1 MHSIVGGGVN
11 GRHFTAWP
19 WAGLLV
25 ACGYDAGLTMASGHT
40 AAIIFA
46 GLGAVLFSAKAIV
59 VKLSYQ
65 HGSDA
70 ATVLALRMLFA
81 MPFFWA
87 AVWWE
92 LRRKQPAAIVFAD
105 KLRLWLLGFI
115 GYYVSSYLDFWGL
128 EYISVGLERIILYL
142 NPTLVL
148 LISAFVLKKHIRGI
162 QWVAMLVAYAGV
174 LVVFAHDVQ
183 TQAGEGVVFGGVL
196 VFLCALS
203 YAVYLIMAG
212 EVVSRVGSIRT
223 VAHAS
228 TSATV
233 FCIAHAIVA
242 DPTAMLTESTPVY
255 QLAIFNAALCTFVP
269 RLLTMVAVNRVGS
282 SLTAQAGAVGPVATV
297 YLGWAFLGEP
307 ITLTQLVGMTIV
319 LASVA
324 LLLRVNNAD
333 KLKPIHPDSQA

>member
-1 MHSIVGGGVN
+1 MLGS
-11 GRHFTAWP
+11 
-19 WAGLLV
+19 
-25 ACGYDAGLTMASGHT
+25 CGYDAGLIMASGHT
-40 AAIIFA
+40 AAIVFA

-70 ATVLALRMLFA
+70 ATVLALRMVFA

-92 LRRKQPAAIVFAD
+92 SRRKTVRAIAMSD
-105 KLRLWLLGFI
+105 KARLWLLGFI

-162 QWVAMLVAYAGV
+162 QWVAMVVAYAGV
-174 LVVFAHDVQ
+174 LVVFAHDVK
-183 TQAGEGVVFGGVL
+183 TQAGSGVLLGAAL
-196 VFLCALS
+196 VFLCALT
-203 YAVYLIMAG
+203 YAIYLIMAG

-233 FCIAHAIVA
+233 FCVIHALVA
-242 DPTAMLTESTPVY
+242 DPAAMMHQSPSVY
-255 QLAIFNAALCTFVP
+255 SLAIFNATLCTFVP
-269 RLLTMVAVNRVGS
+269 MLLTMVAVSRVGS

-307 ITLTQLVGMTIV
+307 ITVTQLIGMAIV
-319 LASVA
+319 LVSVA
-324 LLLRVNNAD
+324 LLLRINGPGGRAT
-333 KLKPIHPDSQA
+333 PIHSDSNG